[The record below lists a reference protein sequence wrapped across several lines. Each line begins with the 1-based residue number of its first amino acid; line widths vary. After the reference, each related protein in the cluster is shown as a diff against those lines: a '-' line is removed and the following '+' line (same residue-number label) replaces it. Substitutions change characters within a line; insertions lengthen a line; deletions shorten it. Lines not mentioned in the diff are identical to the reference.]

1 MADHNKHKKSVRVCA
16 CVIKAFRTF
25 QRISDESMLKD
36 GTSFQLKATCTLCKN
51 TEEGVRE
58 MQQCSK
64 ETSWSTKKNGSICP
78 SILPYP

>member
-1 MADHNKHKKSVRVCA
+1 MADHNKHKKCVCACA
-16 CVIKAFRTF
+16 CVINAFRTF
-25 QRISDESMLKD
+25 QRISEELMK
-36 GTSFQLKATCTLCKN
+36 TSFQLKATCILCKN
-51 TEEGVRE
+51 TEEEVRE